1 MLGRDGQAWPPMNEN
16 FFVWDSG
23 PLTEGLDLKL
33 FIETACHPKNTSEN
47 DSSTLTLHK
56 SLCSGTHKKLRQG
69 LRGKVYFGHVGRG
82 KAGLNKAA
90 EGGR

>member
-33 FIETACHPKNTSEN
+33 FIETACHPKNTSEKN

-56 SLCSGTHKKLRQG
+56 SLCLAHKKDKARFKRQG
-69 LRGKVYFGHVGRG
+69 LLWSCWKRQGW
-82 KAGLNKAA
+82 A
-90 EGGR
+90 